1 MGTEISP
8 WLPDYG
14 IQKSADAG
22 GRSPAHH
29 ERKRLPFFRDEKN
42 EESSAKLP
50 D

>member
-14 IQKSADAG
+14 IQKPADAG
-22 GRSPAHH
+22 GRSSAHH
-29 ERKRLPFFRDEKN
+29 GRKRLPFLRGEKN

-50 D
+50 K